1 MMRRVIAR
9 SLDRLIERSIDR
21 VIERSRF
28 VRLPGTAA
36 LRCAKIRNCFALA
49 YVVLRATL
57 REIFDESA
65 YDRFLARTRLERSAI
80 SYRAFMRERE
90 DAMAHKQR
98 CC

>member
-65 YDRFLARTRLERSAI
+65 YDRFLARTHSQRSKN
-80 SYRAFMRERE
+80 SYRAFIRERE
-90 DAMAHKQR
+90 RNIVQKQR